1 MSIEP
6 SYLKRQREKNPNK
19 IDMKLSIIKFL
30 VTRFGLFASWIAS
43 FAVAWLIT
51 QLVKIGV
58 TLPAEAE
65 GALILTVNQ
74 VVWGASIWAVKTFE
88 IPFKKELQEIL
99 GNVDVDGLIGPQ
111 TVKRAEVVKDF
122 ATTSGKS
129 L

>member
-6 SYLKRQREKNPNK
+6 PYLKRQRDKNPVK
-19 IDMKLSIIKFL
+19 IDMKLSLIKFL

-43 FAVAWLIT
+43 FIVAWLIT

-58 TLPAEAE
+58 TLPVEAE

-74 VVWGASIWAVKTFE
+74 VIWGASIWAVKTFE

-122 ATTSGKS
+122 ATNPSKS

>member
-6 SYLKRQREKNPNK
+6 PHLKRQREKNPTK
-19 IDMKLSIIKFL
+19 IDMKLSLIKFL

-43 FAVAWLIT
+43 FIVAWLIT

-111 TVKRAEVVKDF
+111 TVKRAEVVKAF
-122 ATTSGKS
+122 ATNPSKS